1 MKSSHFYEDVREKR
15 FLSLRD
21 RWTDG
26 RIGCNTLCGAY
37 RDRHITTSRIGNT
50 SKSLPSSKRLTH
62 LKDLPLLKENCQM
75 CRQICLS

>member
-50 SKSLPSSKRLTH
+50 SKSLRH
-62 LKDLPLLKENCQM
+62 LSVWHIWK
-75 CRQICLS
+75 ICHFWKKTVRCAGRYA